1 VHARG
6 VQEARPRAEAIA
18 LARPSFATLDRAA
31 LTAGARAS
39 LPILLGVAP
48 FGLVTGVAVA
58 AGGVGPLEAL
68 AMSVIVFAGASMLAA
83 MQLFAADAPVALMVL
98 TALFINLRFM
108 MYSASLRQHL
118 GGLPLRWKLPLAYML
133 ADNPYALCIARYTD
147 HPDDA
152 HKLEFYIG
160 VSFTVWLVWQ
170 LAVLAGALVGAGLP
184 ASWRL
189 EFAAPLAFIAISVPL
204 LRDRAMVLAA
214 LAAGASVVLAH
225 GLPLRL
231 GLALAAVAGIATG
244 LLSEKR
250 RR

>member
-6 VQEARPRAEAIA
+6 VQEARPRAEVIA
-18 LARPSFATLDRAA
+18 SSRDTAGALDRATLA
-31 LTAGARAS
+31 AGARAS

-48 FGLVTGVAVA
+48 FGVVTGVAVA
-58 AGGVGPLEAL
+58 AGGIGPLEAL

-83 MQLFAADAPVALMVL
+83 MQLLAADAPVALIVL

-147 HPDDA
+147 HPKDA
-152 HKLEFYIG
+152 HKLEFYLG
-160 VSFTVWLVWQ
+160 VSATVWLVWQ
-170 LAVLAGALVGAGLP
+170 LAVLAGALVGSGLP

-204 LRDRAMVLAA
+204 LLAA
-214 LAAGASVVLAH
+214 LAAAATVVLAH

-244 LLSEKR
+244 LLAEKKQ
-250 RR
+250 

>member
-1 VHARG
+1 M
-6 VQEARPRAEAIA
+6 
-18 LARPSFATLDRAA
+18 TLDRAA

-83 MQLFAADAPVALMVL
+83 MQLLAADAPVALVVL

-118 GGLPLRWKLPLAYML
+118 GGLPLRWKLPVAYLL

-147 HPDDA
+147 HPADA
-152 HKLEFYIG
+152 HKLEFYLG
-160 VSFTVWLVWQ
+160 VSATVWLVWQ

-184 ASWRL
+184 PSWRL

-214 LAAGASVVLAH
+214 LAAAATVVLAH

-244 LLSEKR
+244 LLAEKR
-250 RR
+250 RP